1 MKIIGLTG
9 GSGAGKSVVAA
20 ELEKLGAGIVDAD
33 AIYRKLCDENLDM
46 LLDLQKAFGDILTA
60 DKKLD
65 RAKLANIVFSDSSKL
80 KKLNE
85 ITIFYIKKASDE
97 KFKALKDK
105 GIKIA
110 IYDAPTLFQTG
121 TDAMCDGVIGI
132 IADRNIR
139 IERIIKRDNISEKA
153 AVARIDAQ
161 PDDEFYYDRCQYIIK
176 NNVSHETLKDQ
187 VKQLWQKL
195 VK

>member
-20 ELEKLGAGIVDAD
+20 ELKKLGAGIVDAD

-46 LLDLQKAFGDILTA
+46 LLELQKAFGDILTI

-65 RAKLANIVFSDSSKL
+65 REKLAGIVFSDSNKL

-121 TDAMCDGVIGI
+121 TDSICDGVIGI

-153 AVARIDAQ
+153 AIARIDAQ
-161 PDDEFYYDRCQYIIK
+161 PDDKFYYDRCQYIIK
-176 NNVSHETLKDQ
+176 NNVSHETLKNQ
-187 VKQLWQKL
+187 VKQLWQRL

>member
-46 LLDLQKAFGDILTA
+46 LLDLQKAFGDILTI

-65 RAKLANIVFSDSSKL
+65 RAKLAGIVFSDSNKL

-176 NNVSHETLKDQ
+176 NNVSHETLKNQ

>member
-46 LLDLQKAFGDILTA
+46 LLDLQKAFGDILTI

-65 RAKLANIVFSDSSKL
+65 RAKLAGIVFSDSNKL

-121 TDAMCDGVIGI
+121 TNSMCNGVIGI

-176 NNVSHETLKDQ
+176 NNVSHETLKNQ

>member
-46 LLDLQKAFGDILTA
+46 LLDLQKAFGDILTI

-65 RAKLANIVFSDSSKL
+65 RAKLAGIVFSDSNKL

-121 TDAMCDGVIGI
+121 TNSMCNGVIGI

-161 PDDEFYYDRCQYIIK
+161 PDDKFYYDRCQYIIK
-176 NNVSHETLKDQ
+176 NNVSHETLKNQ

>member
-20 ELEKLGAGIVDAD
+20 ELKKLGAGIVDAD

-46 LLDLQKAFGDILTA
+46 LLDLQKAFGDILTI

-65 RAKLANIVFSDSSKL
+65 RAKLAGIVFSDSNKL

-121 TDAMCDGVIGI
+121 TDAICDGVIGI

-153 AVARIDAQ
+153 AIARIDAQ
-161 PDDEFYYDRCQYIIK
+161 PDDKFYYDRCEYIIK
-176 NNVSHETLKDQ
+176 NNVSHETLKNQ

>member
-20 ELEKLGAGIVDAD
+20 ELKKLGAGIVDAD

-46 LLDLQKAFGDILTA
+46 LLDLQKAFGDILTI

-65 RAKLANIVFSDSSKL
+65 RAKLAGIVFSDSNKL

-121 TDAMCDGVIGI
+121 TDSICDGVIGI

-153 AVARIDAQ
+153 AIARIDAQ
-161 PDDEFYYDRCQYIIK
+161 PDDKFYYDRCQYIIK
-176 NNVSHETLKDQ
+176 NNVSHETLKNQ
-187 VKQLWQKL
+187 VKQLWQRL

>member
-46 LLDLQKAFGDILTA
+46 LLDLQKAFGDILTI

-65 RAKLANIVFSDSSKL
+65 RAKLANIVFSDKNKL

-85 ITIFYIKKASDE
+85 ITICYIKKASDE

-121 TDAMCDGVIGI
+121 TNSMCNGVIGI

-153 AVARIDAQ
+153 AVARINAQ
-161 PDDEFYYDRCQYIIK
+161 PDDKFYYDRCQYIIK
-176 NNVSHETLKDQ
+176 NNVSHETLKNQ

>member
-65 RAKLANIVFSDSSKL
+65 RAKLANIVFSDNNKL

-105 GIKIA
+105 GTKIA

-121 TDAMCDGVIGI
+121 TDSICDGVIGI

-153 AVARIDAQ
+153 AKARIDAQ
-161 PDDEFYYDRCQYIIK
+161 PDDKFYYDRCQYIIK
-176 NNVSHETLKDQ
+176 NNVSHETLKNQ

>member
-46 LLDLQKAFGDILTA
+46 LLDLQKAFGDILTI

-65 RAKLANIVFSDSSKL
+65 RAKLAAIVFSDSNKL

-121 TDAMCDGVIGI
+121 TDAICDGVIGI

-139 IERIIKRDNISEKA
+139 IERIIKRDNISEQA

-161 PDDEFYYDRCQYIIK
+161 PDDKFYYDRCEYIIK
-176 NNVSHETLKDQ
+176 NNVSHETLKNQ

>member
-187 VKQLWQKL
+187 VKQLWLKL

>member
-20 ELEKLGAGIVDAD
+20 EFQKLGAGIVDAD

-46 LLDLQKAFGDILTA
+46 LSELENEFGDILTI

-65 RAKLANIVFSDSSKL
+65 RAKLANIVFSDNNKL

-85 ITIFYIKKASDE
+85 ITILYIKKASDE
-97 KFKALKDK
+97 RFKVLKDK

-139 IERIIKRDNISEKA
+139 IERIIKRDNISENA
-153 AVARIDAQ
+153 AKARIDAQ
-161 PDDEFYYDRCQYIIK
+161 PDNKFYYDRCQYIIE
-176 NNVSHETLKDQ
+176 NNVSHETLQEQ
-187 VKQLWQKL
+187 VKQLWKKL

>member
-9 GSGAGKSVVAA
+9 GSGAGKSIVAA
-20 ELEKLGAGIVDAD
+20 EFEKLGAGIVDAD
-33 AIYRKLCDENLDM
+33 AIYRKLCNENLDM
-46 LLDLQKAFGDILTA
+46 LYELEKAFGDILTT

-65 RAKLANIVFSDSSKL
+65 RKKLASIVFSDNDKL

-85 ITIFYIKKASDE
+85 ITLSYIKKASDE
-97 KFKALKDK
+97 NFQTLKDS

-121 TDAMCDGVIGI
+121 TDSICDGVIGI

-139 IERIIKRDNISEKA
+139 IERIIKRDNISSEA
-153 AVARIDAQ
+153 AIARINAQ
-161 PDDEFYYDRCQYIIK
+161 PDDKFYYDRCQYIIE
-176 NNVSHETLKDQ
+176 NNVSHETLQ
-187 VKQLWQKL
+187 RQIKQLWKKL

>member
-46 LLDLQKAFGDILTA
+46 LLDLQKTFGDILTA

-65 RAKLANIVFSDSSKL
+65 RAKLANIVFSDSNKL

-85 ITIFYIKKASDE
+85 ITISYIKKASDE
-97 KFKALKDK
+97 KFKVLKDK
-105 GIKIA
+105 GIEIA

-153 AVARIDAQ
+153 AKARIDAQ
-161 PDDEFYYDRCQYIIK
+161 PDDKFYYDRCEYIIK
-176 NNVSHETLKDQ
+176 NNVSHETLKNQ

>member
-9 GSGAGKSVVAA
+9 GSGAGKSVVAT

-46 LLDLQKAFGDILTA
+46 LLDLQKAFGDILTI

-65 RAKLANIVFSDSSKL
+65 RAKLAGIVFSDSNKL

-121 TDAMCDGVIGI
+121 TDAICDGVIGI

-139 IERIIKRDNISEKA
+139 IERIIKRDNISQKA

-161 PDDEFYYDRCQYIIK
+161 PDDKFYYDRCEYIIK
-176 NNVSHETLKDQ
+176 NNVSHETLKNQ

>member
-20 ELEKLGAGIVDAD
+20 EFQKLGAGIVDAD

-46 LLDLQKAFGDILTA
+46 LSELENEFGDILTI

-65 RAKLANIVFSDSSKL
+65 RAKLANIVFSDKNKL

-85 ITIFYIKKASDE
+85 ITICYIKKASDE

-121 TDAMCDGVIGI
+121 TNSMCNGVIGI

-161 PDDEFYYDRCQYIIK
+161 PDDKFYYDRCQYIIK
-176 NNVSHETLKDQ
+176 NNVSHETLKNQ

>member
-176 NNVSHETLKDQ
+176 NNVSHETLKNQ

>member
-46 LLDLQKAFGDILTA
+46 LLDLQKAFGDILTI

-65 RAKLANIVFSDSSKL
+65 RAKLAGIVFSDSNKL

-121 TDAMCDGVIGI
+121 TNSMCNGVIGI

>member
-20 ELEKLGAGIVDAD
+20 ELKKLGAGIVDAD

-46 LLDLQKAFGDILTA
+46 LLDLQKAFGDILTI

-65 RAKLANIVFSDSSKL
+65 RAKLANIVFSDKNKL

-121 TDAMCDGVIGI
+121 TNSMCNGVIGI

-161 PDDEFYYDRCQYIIK
+161 PDDKFYYDRCQYIIK
-176 NNVSHETLKDQ
+176 NNVSHETLKNQ

>member
-33 AIYRKLCDENLDM
+33 AIYRKLCNENLDM

-176 NNVSHETLKDQ
+176 NNVSHETLKNQ

>member
-65 RAKLANIVFSDSSKL
+65 RAKLANIVFSDSNKL

-110 IYDAPTLFQTG
+110 IYDAPTLFKTG
-121 TDAMCDGVIGI
+121 TDSICDGVIGI

-161 PDDEFYYDRCQYIIK
+161 PDDKFYYDRCQYIIK
-176 NNVSHETLKDQ
+176 NNVSHETLQNQ

>member
-161 PDDEFYYDRCQYIIK
+161 PDDKFYYDRCQYIIK
-176 NNVSHETLKDQ
+176 NNVSHETLKNQ
-187 VKQLWQKL
+187 VKQLWQRL

>member
-20 ELEKLGAGIVDAD
+20 ELKKLGAGIVDAD

-46 LLDLQKAFGDILTA
+46 LLDLQKAFGDILTI

-65 RAKLANIVFSDSSKL
+65 RAKLAGIVFSDSNKL

-121 TDAMCDGVIGI
+121 TDSICDGVIGI

-153 AVARIDAQ
+153 AKARIDAQ
-161 PDDEFYYDRCQYIIK
+161 PDDKFYYDRCEYIIK
-176 NNVSHETLKDQ
+176 NNVSHETLKNQ

>member
-20 ELEKLGAGIVDAD
+20 ELKKLGAGIVDAD

-46 LLDLQKAFGDILTA
+46 PLDLQKAFGDILTI

-65 RAKLANIVFSDSSKL
+65 RAKLAGIVFSDSNKL

-121 TDAMCDGVIGI
+121 TDSICDGVIGI

-153 AVARIDAQ
+153 AIARIDAQ
-161 PDDEFYYDRCQYIIK
+161 PDDKFYYDRCQYIIK
-176 NNVSHETLKDQ
+176 NNVSHETLKNQ
-187 VKQLWQKL
+187 VKQLWQRL

>member
-20 ELEKLGAGIVDAD
+20 ELKKLGAGIVDAD

-46 LLDLQKAFGDILTA
+46 LLDLQKAFGDILTI

-65 RAKLANIVFSDSSKL
+65 RAKLAGIVFSDSNKL

-121 TDAMCDGVIGI
+121 TD
-132 IADRNIR
+132 
-139 IERIIKRDNISEKA
+139 
-153 AVARIDAQ
+153 
-161 PDDEFYYDRCQYIIK
+161 
-176 NNVSHETLKDQ
+176 
-187 VKQLWQKL
+187 
-195 VK
+195 